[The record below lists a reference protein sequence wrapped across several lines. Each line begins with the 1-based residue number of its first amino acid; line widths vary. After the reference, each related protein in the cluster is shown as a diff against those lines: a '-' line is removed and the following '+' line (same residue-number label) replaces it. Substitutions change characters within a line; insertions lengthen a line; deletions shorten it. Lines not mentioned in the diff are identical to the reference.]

1 MPSLIEYSPFE
12 LLSGL
17 GLLDPVDIEAPL
29 VESDPC
35 GCPPAGG
42 IDLERTRFFARQLVG
57 PEELTADQLY
67 FRGKHRRHNRLLH
80 GWGVVCGARVMADPD
95 NDCGV
100 IVEPGYVLGPWGDEI
115 VLPNRV
121 KVDLCKQ
128 DVNGDAV
135 SPCGGDVDPWC
146 SDVRTSRPDDK
157 PLYVAV
163 KYAECDSRPVRVTGC
178 GCGCDEAE
186 CEYSRIRDS
195 YAIRVLSE
203 LPMSHQRM
211 SRLGSMYGLLWGM
224 TCLGGKGR
232 ACPPCP
238 AEPWVVLADVTL
250 SGGKVSEIDC
260 FAHRRY
266 VASGAMFYFQCGPGR
281 AADVGAK
288 DLKQYGRESALIDAS
303 TLTEADAVTA
313 APAATVAMRI
323 GNTWTSVPA
332 QFEVRKD
339 DTVASLLRR
348 EGDRELVDP
357 ATAQILTLRELYAAA
372 GVDPATPIHSRSDAL
387 ALLEGQS
394 VDISGLRTVRRSLD
408 GLLRSEG
415 TKRLDEQHGG
425 APAAALALPAAD
437 LQNAGRG
444 AVADALAK
452 LSVRDVADTARK
464 AFVDRIARKTPAAD
478 RPAVRERAAAVWTD
492 AQRVARLTAAWERTG
507 APAEEGETPA

>member
-1 MPSLIEYSPFE
+1 MSQIEYSPFA

-17 GLLDPVDIEAPL
+17 GLLGSVDIEAPL
-29 VESDPC
+29 VDTDPC

-42 IDLERTRFFARQLVG
+42 VDLERTRFFARQLVG

-80 GWGVVCGARVMADPD
+80 GWGVVCGARVMPDPD
-95 NDCGV
+95 KDCGV
-100 IVEPGYVLGPWGDEI
+100 IVEPGYALGPWGDEI
-115 VLPNRV
+115 VLPHRV

-135 SPCGGDVDPWC
+135 SPCGGDLDPWC
-146 SDVRTSRPDDK
+146 TDVRTTRPDDK

-178 GCGCDEAE
+178 GCGCDDAE

-203 LPMSHQRM
+203 LPTSHQRM
-211 SRLGSMYGLLWGM
+211 SRLESMYGLLWGM
-224 TCLGGKGR
+224 ACLGGKGR

-250 SGGKVSEIDC
+250 SGGKVSDIDC

-266 VASGAMFYFQCGPGR
+266 VASAALFYFQCGTATGGGSR
-281 AADVGAK
+281 
-288 DLKQYGRESALIDAS
+288 DLKESFYGRSASLVDAS
-303 TLTEADAVTA
+303 TMTEAEAATA

-323 GNTWTSVPA
+323 GNAWTSVPA
-332 QFEVRKD
+332 HFEVKKD
-339 DTVASLLRR
+339 DTVASLVAR
-348 EGDRELVDP
+348 EGDRQLVDP
-357 ATAQILTLRELYAAA
+357 ETAQVLTLRELYAAA
-372 GVDPATPIHSRSDAL
+372 DVDPATPVHSRSDAL
-387 ALLEGQS
+387 ALLEGRS

-415 TKRLDEQHGG
+415 TKRLDDAHAG
-425 APAAALALPAAD
+425 APAGALELPARD

-444 AVADALAK
+444 AVADALGEV
-452 LSVRDVADTARK
+452 SVREVASTGRK
-464 AFVDRIARKTPAAD
+464 AFVDRIARKAAKEE
-478 RPAVRERAAAVWTD
+478 RAAVREGAAAVWTD
-492 AQRVARLTAAWERTG
+492 AQRVARLADAWGRGGT
-507 APAEEGETPA
+507 APAEGDTPA